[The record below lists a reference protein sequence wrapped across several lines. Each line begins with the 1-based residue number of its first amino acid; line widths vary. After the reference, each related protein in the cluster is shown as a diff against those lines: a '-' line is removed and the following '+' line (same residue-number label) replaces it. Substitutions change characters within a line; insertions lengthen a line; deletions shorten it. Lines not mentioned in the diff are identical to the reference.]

1 MKFNDL
7 LDVIDADREYIDQ
20 CIEIADGEGGVQ
32 ATFKTNGDIIELL
45 KDKDIEEI
53 EAIGKGVIRVWIK

>member
-7 LDVIDADREYIDQ
+7 LDVIDANREYVDQ
-20 CIEIADGEGGVQ
+20 YIEIADGQGGVQ
-32 ATFKTNGDIIELL
+32 ATLKTNGDIIELL
-45 KDKDIEEI
+45 KDKAIEEI